1 VADSLGAQTIPRRLK
16 RWLVGRPRDL
26 SDSHLFHRLSLI
38 PFLAWVGLGADGLSS
53 SAYGPEEAFKAL
65 GSHTYLAVGLA
76 ALMAGTVLLI
86 SAAYRRII
94 EEFPSGGG
102 GYVVATSLLGPSAG
116 VISGAALLVDYVL
129 TITISIAAAGD
140 ALYSFLPAAWLG
152 TKPVLEFGFILLLT
166 TLNIRGVRESV
177 MALLPV
183 FLLFVVTH
191 LVLIGWG
198 ILGHLPELPTTAGAV
213 RDGFS
218 RGTATLGIGG
228 LLLLF
233 VRAYSLGGGT
243 YTGIEAVSNGLPI
256 MREPKV
262 ETGKRTMLYMGTSL
276 AFTASGLLLCYLLWR
291 IAPVAGKTMNA
302 VLVER
307 LVDGLP
313 LGPTLVVL
321 TLFSE
326 ALLLVVAAQAGF
338 IDGPR
343 VLANMAVD
351 SWVPHRFAALS
362 ERLTTQN
369 GILLMGIAALA
380 ALWYTEGD
388 VGHLVVMY
396 SINVF
401 LTFSLSMVA
410 MTRFWHRHRGRRQ
423 WKRRLLL
430 FTAGGVL
437 CATILLTTLYEKFA
451 QGGWITVAIT
461 ALVIGLCFLI
471 RRHYRS
477 VQAQLDALY
486 RELGDLPIKSG
497 EAGKRGSGEGLQRD
511 SGEAGKQGRREGIPR
526 ESEDVGSSSDVGTEA
541 SQTSL
546 PPRFPASPLPRGPR
560 LPDPKLPTAAVLV
573 GAYGGVGIHTV
584 LNIFRIFPGH
594 FKGIVF
600 LSVGVV
606 DSGQF
611 KGEHAVEELRA
622 RTEEM
627 LGQYVAL
634 ATSLGVASTSRMAIG
649 TEAVAEAE
657 QLCLATAREFP
668 HVVFFA
674 GKMIFQREKW
684 YHRFL
689 HNETA
694 LAVEKRLRWA
704 GKTMMTLPV
713 RVQDPGNVG
722 SPVQASVR

>member
-1 VADSLGAQTIPRRLK
+1 MTDSLGGQTVPRRLK

-94 EEFPSGGG
+94 EEFPTGGG

-140 ALYSFLPAAWLG
+140 ALYSFLPEAWLG
-152 TKPVLEFGFILLLT
+152 TKPVVEFGFILLLT

-198 ILGHLPELPTTAGAV
+198 ILGHLPELPATAADV
-213 RDGFS
+213 RTGFA
-218 RGTATLGIGG
+218 RGSTTLGIGG

-256 MREPKV
+256 MREPKI

-291 IAPVAGKTMNA
+291 ITPVAGKTMNA

-307 LVDGLP
+307 LVDGMP

-326 ALLLVVAAQAGF
+326 AMLLVVAAQAGF

-401 LTFSLSMVA
+401 LTFSLSMLA
-410 MTRFWHRHRGRRQ
+410 MTRFWHRHRGSRPQ
-423 WKRRLLL
+423 WRSRLLL

-451 QGGWITVAIT
+451 KGGWLTVAIT

-471 RRHYRS
+471 RRHYRN
-477 VQAQLDALY
+477 VQEQLSRLY
-486 RELGDLPIKSG
+486 EELGDVVGG
-497 EAGKRGSGEGLQRD
+497 EAGKRG
-511 SGEAGKQGRREGIPR
+511 REGVKQ
-526 ESEDVGSSSDVGTEA
+526 SLAADTEA
-541 SQTSL
+541 SLAIL
-546 PPRFPASPLPRGPR
+546 PPRLPASPFPR
-560 LPDPKLPTAAVLV
+560 LPDPKQPTAAVLV

-584 LNIFRIFPGH
+584 LNIFRIFPGY
-594 FKGIVF
+594 FKGVVF

-627 LGQYVAL
+627 LAKYVAL
-634 ATSLGVASTSRMAIG
+634 ASSLGVAATSRMAIG

-657 QLCLATAREFP
+657 ELCLATAREFP

-713 RVQDPGNVG
+713 RVQDPANAG
-722 SPVQASVR
+722 SVMRASVR